1 VVFKGGVKMRI
12 PVANIDVDEEEA
24 RAVYDVVKSGWL
36 SMGRKVEEFEKDFKK
51 YTNAKN
57 AIAVNS
63 GTSALHVA
71 LVALNVKEGDE
82 VIIPSLTFISTANVV
97 LYQKATPVLAECD
110 PKTYNIT
117 PEEIEKRI
125 TKKTRAIIPVDMNG
139 MSIDYDAILEV
150 AEDYS
155 LSLIAD
161 SAESLGATYKNKKIG
176 GIAPIHCFSFFPNK
190 NITTGEGGMI
200 TTSNN
205 ELAEKMRMIR
215 HQGQDFRYHHVVL
228 GYNYRMT
235 EFQAAIGIVQ
245 LKKIDRILTEKEMIA
260 KRYYEAFEGSD
271 YIKPPY
277 VPDYV
282 TRHAWYMYA
291 ITVNKKY
298 RDEIVKKL
306 DEKGIETRLSFPPIH
321 TQPLYRKMYGYTN
334 ESFPIT
340 YDAWRSLINI
350 PIWGKMGR
358 DNQEYVIDT
367 LISICER

>member
-1 VVFKGGVKMRI
+1 MRI

-24 RAVYDVVKSGWL
+24 RAAYDVVKSGWL
-36 SMGRKVEEFEKDFKK
+36 SMGRKVEEFENDFKK
-51 YTNAKN
+51 YTNAEN
-57 AIAVNS
+57 AIAVNN

-71 LVALNVKEGDE
+71 LIALNVKEGDE

-97 LYQKATPVLAECD
+97 IYQKATPVLAECD

-117 PEEIEKRI
+117 PVEIEKRI
-125 TKKTRAIIPVDMNG
+125 TKNTKAIIPVDMNG
-139 MSIDYDAILEV
+139 MPIDYDAILEI
-150 AEDYS
+150 AEKHS
-155 LSLIAD
+155 LPVIAD
-161 SAESLGATYKNKKIG
+161 SAESLGAMYKNKKIG

-200 TTSNN
+200 TTSDN

-235 EFQAAIGIVQ
+235 EFQAAIGIAQ
-245 LKKIDRILTEKEMIA
+245 LKKIDRILREKDRIA
-260 KRYYEAFEGSD
+260 KRYHEAFEGLD
-271 YIKPPY
+271 IIKPPY

-282 TRHAWYMYA
+282 TKHARYMYA

-321 TQPLYRKMYGYTN
+321 TQPLYKELYGYTN
-334 ESFPIT
+334 ESFPVT

-350 PIWGKMGR
+350 PIWSKMGGGS
-358 DNQEYVIDT
+358 QEYVIDT
-367 LISICER
+367 LINICEYLKR